1 MRPRSAGDRGES
13 PIVSDRSG
21 AVEIDPSVCYRH
33 PGRQSWVLC
42 QRCGRTV
49 CPECQIQAPVG
60 VHCPECVAETSGGV
74 SWRPNNVAPLKPK
87 RRRRTEQRVRTML
100 QPAGAEVSAPSVMLG
115 AAIVLFV
122 VGSFTP
128 LPAALLAAASSTS
141 GVSPLP
147 LPELQV
153 WRYLTAPFISSFGG
167 ITFGSVVFF
176 ALSAVFFWLTAPQLN
191 RMLGTRLFL
200 VVAGVGAFVGNAAMV
215 ISVGVGSGL
224 STILFASF
232 AALLV
237 VVWDDRQ
244 VRTQILIMIG
254 VNLLISVALGGAG
267 LTALVGGMLGGAG
280 SLWLIRNGPAKGWKD
295 RTPALIIGAVCAAL
309 VLLAVL
315 RSGAL

>member
-1 MRPRSAGDRGES
+1 M
-13 PIVSDRSG
+13 SDRSG

-87 RRRRTEQRVRTML
+87 RRRRTQQRVRTML
-100 QPAGAEVSAPSVMLG
+100 QPAGVDLNVPTVMLG
-115 AAIVLFV
+115 AAIVLFL
-122 VGSFTP
+122 VGSFTI
-128 LPAALLAAASSTS
+128 LPASLLAAASSGT
-141 GVSPLP
+141 GLSPIP

-153 WRYLTAPFISSFGG
+153 WRYLTAPFVSSFGAIG
-167 ITFGSVVFF
+167 FTSIVFF
-176 ALSAVFFWLTAPQLN
+176 ALSAVFFWLTAPQLH
-191 RMLGTRLFL
+191 RMLGTRMFL
-200 VVAGVGAFVGNAAMV
+200 VVAGTGAFVGNAAMV
-215 ISVGVGSGL
+215 IAGGVGSGL
-224 STILFASF
+224 STILFACF

-254 VNLLISVALGGAG
+254 INLLISVALGAG
-267 LTALVGGMLGGAG
+267 GLPALVGGMLGGAG
-280 SLWLIRNGPAKGWKD
+280 SLWLIRNGPGKGWKD
-295 RTPALIIGAVCAAL
+295 RTPALIVGAVCAGL
-309 VLLAVL
+309 VVLAVL
-315 RSGAL
+315 RSGVL

>member
-1 MRPRSAGDRGES
+1 
-13 PIVSDRSG
+13 VSDRSG

-87 RRRRTEQRVRTML
+87 RRRRTQERARTL
-100 QPAGAEVSAPSVMLG
+100 LAPAGVDLNAPTVMLG
-115 AAIVLFV
+115 AAIVLFLA
-122 VGSFTP
+122 GSFSP
-128 LPAALLAAASSTS
+128 LPAALLAAVSSGS
-141 GVSPLP
+141 ALSPIP
-147 LPELQV
+147 LPELQL

-167 ITFGSVVFF
+167 IGFNSIVFF

-200 VVAGVGAFVGNAAMV
+200 IVAGVGAFVGNAAMV
-215 ISVGVGSGL
+215 LAVGVGSGL

-244 VRTQILIMIG
+244 VRTQILVMIAI
-254 VNLLISVALGGAG
+254 NLLISVALGGSG
-267 LTALVGGMLGGAG
+267 LPALVGGMIGGAG

-295 RTPALIIGAVCAAL
+295 RTPALIIAAVCAAL
-309 VLLAVL
+309 VVLAVL
-315 RSGAL
+315 RSGIV